1 MSFFEQNEPD
11 HSNSIEIVDAG
22 KLFTGTDITL
32 IYNPTTGG
40 QLVLIY
46 GFAAKRYQHY

>member
-1 MSFFEQNEPD
+1 MSYFEANEPD
-11 HSNSIEIVDAG
+11 HSNSLEIVDAG
-22 KLFTGTDITL
+22 KQNTGTDITL

-46 GFAAKRYQHY
+46 GFVAKRYQHY

>member
-11 HSNSIEIVDAG
+11 HSNSLEIVDAG

-32 IYNPTTGG
+32 TYNPTTGG